1 MSDREH
7 QNWLK
12 IDGGTA
18 WHLIERHSESWQQI
32 NEMMNECINAH
43 VQAATKAQEEKIKEL
58 TDLLAEIRPM
68 FNDGR
73 AQINNTLYEK
83 TGREWLGGGIFTWFD
98 RVDQA
103 IAISKEVKDASSN

>member
-18 WHLIERHSESWQQI
+18 WHLIERHSESWQQT

-43 VQAATKAQEEKIKEL
+43 VQAATKAQEARIKEL
-58 TDLLAEIRPM
+58 EEMVRVKDEALRGMMLRTDHKNFVRDYAFASIK
-68 FNDGR
+68 
-73 AQINNTLYEK
+73 A
-83 TGREWLGGGIFTWFD
+83 
-98 RVDQA
+98 DQA
-103 IAISKEVKDASSN
+103 LAISKEVKA